1 MLKENIENRI
11 INLLGKYEF
20 RFKKLSNFLG
30 CKSKNDKLYLENVLQ
45 KMQLQGLIYYNE
57 GIYQLFPK
65 KFVITTIEEMDH
77 KKEGHIACFQ
87 NADNVLVPIKEQD
100 LNGAMLGDVVVLDK
114 KIELLKEFLK
124 EKLSKFIVRLF

>member
-20 RFKKLSNFLG
+20 RFKKLGNFLG

-65 KFVITTIEEMDH
+65 KFVITTIEEMNH
-77 KKEGHIACFQ
+77 KKEGHTACFQ
-87 NADNVLVPIKEQD
+87 NDKNVLV
-100 LNGAMLGDVVVLDK
+100 DVFSNNV
-114 KIELLKEFLK
+114 
-124 EKLSKFIVRLF
+124 

>member
-20 RFKKLSNFLG
+20 RFRKLSNFLG

-65 KFVITTIEEMDH
+65 KFVITTIEEMNH
-77 KKEGHIACFQ
+77 KKEGHTACFQ
-87 NADNVLVPIKEQD
+87 NAKNGLVPIKEQD
-100 LNGAMLGDVVVLDK
+100 LRNILLNAIKLKTDDEASSLNQILDK
-114 KIELLKEFLK
+114 IDEV
-124 EKLSKFIVRLF
+124 KLE